1 MRASTLNGGVSS
13 RMVAA
18 ARERVADGWCQGAF
32 AQNNDGRAV
41 GPGSCDARRW
51 SMLGALL
58 ASWDGGPCDEL
69 GHAVTSLHASTEQ
82 SPLEVWNDRR
92 GRTQMDV
99 VAAFDRAIE
108 SLARREAEVTRAR
121 EDLSAYWLRTCEGF
135 RVDSKNGRLGI
146 VEEVLLS
153 PAKQPQALV
162 MRTGLFRLRL
172 ELVPVDDV
180 ERVIPRRKRVLL
192 RPVAG

>member
-1 MRASTLNGGVSS
+1 M
-13 RMVAA
+13 MAA
-18 ARERVADGWCQGAF
+18 ARERVTDGWCQGAF
-32 AQNNDGRAV
+32 AQDNDGRAV
-41 GPGSCDARRW
+41 GPGSYDARRW

-69 GHAVTSLHASTEQ
+69 GHAVRSLHASTEQ

-108 SLARREAEVTRAR
+108 SLATRDGEATHDA

-135 RVDSKNGRLGI
+135 RVDSKNGRFGV
-146 VEEVLLS
+146 VEEVRVSADEELE
-153 PAKQPQALV
+153 ALAV
-162 MRTGLFRLRL
+162 RTGLFRLRL
-172 ELVPVDDV
+172 EIVPVSDV
-180 ERVIPRRKRVLL
+180 ERVVPRRKRVFL
-192 RPVAG
+192 RAAM